1 MSEEHPQASEQA
13 AATYHYIN
21 QHDWTLLAVGAD
33 KRPLGKW
40 SPGEANRYNYQNA
53 LELYDRAARA
63 QAFGIVAGA
72 SGLVIIDLDSEEA
85 IRLFYEKFGAPQ
97 TRIVK
102 TPRGRH
108 LYYKAPA
115 GLDLGPST
123 DLFPGIDVRAGESY
137 AILPPSV
144 TDGGRYEWANDLPI
158 ADMPE
163 DIVALLKAKQTDQ
176 RIIPPGERIKEGT
189 RNDTLFNR
197 ALLLVRAGM
206 DNATIRICIHAI
218 AVEQADG
225 IITDREIDNLIT
237 SARTYAKRH
246 PHADENDEAP
256 SQIRTV
262 CFADMPAP
270 EAVDWVDGEHLH
282 GRFPLGELTM
292 IYGDPGVGKGSITV
306 SLISEITAT
315 GGRVLISSP
324 EDDPVRVIKPRLIAA
339 GADLRRVSII
349 DSVRPTGAM
358 SIDLATEH
366 DRIITAAVEYGAT
379 VIVLDPISEHLNA
392 DVKNE
397 RDNREALGPYLQACR
412 EHRIATIA
420 VGHTNR
426 TAGGSGY
433 MRAGGSSALYK
444 IARSAFIAG
453 HVPAPA
459 EDGDAKRNVAL
470 AHGKTNLGKKM
481 PTLIYQIDTEE
492 LAIDDAGKPIYTS
505 RAVFVGES
513 NLEADEIL
521 DERKI
526 NDHAR
531 ISECSAWLRDYLDE
545 HVGAAAKNEVET
557 AAKQANSEWN
567 PAVVKRALGT
577 IGGRVVR
584 RGFGGSFVYESADYV
599 PPCGT

>member
-1 MSEEHPQASEQA
+1 MSEPESASEQA
-13 AATYHYIN
+13 AAAYQHIN
-21 QHDWTLLAVGAD
+21 RDNWTLLAVGAD

-40 SPGEANRYNYQNA
+40 SPGEPNRYNYQNA
-53 LELYDRAARA
+53 LEVFDRAARV
-63 QAFGIVAGA
+63 QAFGLVAGP
-72 SGLVIIDLDSEEA
+72 SGLIIIDLDSDEA
-85 IRLFYEKFGAPQ
+85 IRLFHERFGKPD

-108 LYYKAPA
+108 LYYQAPA
-115 GLDLGPST
+115 GLTLGPST
-123 DLFPGIDVRAGESY
+123 DLLPGIDVRAGESY

-144 TDGGRYEWANDLPI
+144 TDGGKYEWANDLPI
-158 ADMPE
+158 AELSGSILD
-163 DIVALLKAKQTDQ
+163 LLRSRQEEPRVT
-176 RIIPPGERIKEGT
+176 PPGERIKEGT
-189 RNDTLFNR
+189 RNDTLWNR

-206 DNATIRICIHAI
+206 DDESVFICIRAI
-218 AVEQADG
+218 ASEQADG
-225 IITDREIDNLIT
+225 TLNEAELRGIVK
-237 SARTYAKRH
+237 SARTFHERN
-246 PHADENDEAP
+246 PRDETTEGP

-270 EAVDWVDGEHLH
+270 EAVDWVAGEHLH
-282 GRFPLGELTM
+282 GRFPVGELTM

-324 EDDPVRVIKPRLIAA
+324 EDDPIRVVKPRLIAA
-339 GADLRRVSII
+339 GADLRSVSII

-366 DRIITAAVEYGAT
+366 DRIINAAVEYGAN
-379 VIVLDPISEHLNA
+379 VIVLDPIGEHLSA

-453 HVPAPA
+453 LVPAPA

-481 PTLIYQIDTEE
+481 PTLIYEINTEE
-492 LAIDDAGKPIYTS
+492 LAIDAAGKAIYTS

-531 ISECSAWLRDYLDE
+531 ISECAAWLRDYLDE
-545 HVGAAAKNEVET
+545 HLGASAKNEVET
-557 AAKQANSEWN
+557 AAKQTNSEWT
-567 PAVVKRALGT
+567 PAVLKRALGT
-577 IGGRVVR
+577 IGGKMAR
-584 RGFGGSFVYESADYV
+584 RGFGGAFVYQSADYV
-599 PPCGT
+599 PHDGT